1 MRSAFDASLAL
12 AFVAVLG
19 VACRGSEGRPA
30 ERPRPS
36 LVSEG
41 AEQPAFVTP
50 GVWRYH
56 PLQRARVNAELALP
70 SGERVLAGR
79 RGERWLVASSAAAMS
94 AASVL
99 APEDLVGILKA
110 PGGDF

>member
-1 MRSAFDASLAL
+1 MRRGPPSLDVAAALLAL
-12 AFVAVLG
+12 AAVG

-30 ERPRPS
+30 ARPRPS

-41 AEQPAFVTP
+41 AELPAFATP
-50 GVWRYH
+50 GIWRYH
-56 PLQRARVNAELALP
+56 PLQRARVNAELRLP

-79 RGERWLVASSAAAMS
+79 RGERWLVASSGATMT

-99 APEDLVGILKA
+99 APEGFVRSTGPA
-110 PGGDF
+110 